1 MTDRQQKAINKMVAN
16 GGNMR
21 GVLRG
26 AGYSEAY
33 AKNPQKFKATKA
45 GRTFL
50 KTLKA
55 ETLAALNEAKR
66 KRKKANYRDCIH
78 AAETLNK
85 MSRLETGEITDR
97 IGGGIVILPAR
108 NTAGSKPL
116 TPTRKRLKSQI

>member
-55 ETLAALNEAKR
+55 ETL
-66 KRKKANYRDCIH
+66 
-78 AAETLNK
+78 NK

-97 IGGGIVILPAR
+97 IGGGIVILPAS